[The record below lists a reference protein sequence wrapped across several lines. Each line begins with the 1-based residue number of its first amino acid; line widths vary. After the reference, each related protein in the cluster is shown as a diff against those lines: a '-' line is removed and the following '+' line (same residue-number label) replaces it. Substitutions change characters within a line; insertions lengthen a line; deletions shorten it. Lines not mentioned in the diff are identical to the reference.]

1 MHHLESLLT
10 SLAHDFR
17 PDMLDPSDVVAL
29 LNERIDARTA
39 DFGNIGARLREHLD
53 VREGLADEF
62 GVIAATWMTMLDTRS
77 SRSEGLALLQ
87 WMDARGSPIARYQ
100 LAVTYLD
107 APDAST
113 HMQAVPMIEGLLQRA
128 DCPDRLKAS
137 AHASLATCYGT
148 GQGTV
153 IDQAKGIE
161 HLFAGANLGDA
172 ACAFSLG
179 SMYEQTLQPDR
190 LLPLDYGMAAHYYQI
205 GADADCPSSLSSLA
219 ILHMAG
225 AFPEACPTL
234 GYSMMQEAFKNG
246 FSAAGGTLKWIAEL
260 AETMPLE
267 QACQEVGKRM
277 MQDSAEMKAIIL
289 RMNIPANID
298 LLSEEAFASPDIAFA
313 LQLMEML
320 AALRSSGPLQNDEQ
334 FDRVLARI
342 GTHEDRMA
350 LSQDKD
356 FWQRMAQAMHDS
368 SPPPSPDA

>member
-1 MHHLESLLT
+1 MPNLDSLLT
-10 SLAHDFR
+10 SLSNGARDVAF
-17 PDMLDPSDVVAL
+17 DPEEVISL

-39 DFGNIGARLREHLD
+39 DFADIGASLREYLD
-53 VREGLADEF
+53 ARNGLSDEF
-62 GVIAATWMTMLDTRS
+62 GVIAATWMTMLDTRN

-87 WMDARGSPIARYQ
+87 WMDGRGSPIARYQ

-107 APDAST
+107 SPDAAT
-113 HMQAVPMIEGLLQRA
+113 HMLAVPMIEGLLQRP
-128 DCPDRLKAS
+128 DCPARLQAA

-153 IDQAKGIE
+153 ADQAKGIE
-161 HLFAGANLGDA
+161 HLVAGANLGDA
-172 ACAFSLG
+172 ACAFALG
-179 SMYEQTLQPDR
+179 SMYEQPPRPDR

-234 GYSMMQEAFKNG
+234 GYSMMQEAYKSG
-246 FSAAGGTLKWIAEL
+246 LSAAGGTLKWVAEL

-277 MQDSAEMKAIIL
+277 MQDRDEMQEIL
-289 RMNIPANID
+289 RRMNLPPNMD
-298 LLSEEAFASPDIAFA
+298 LLSEEAFATPDIAFA

-320 AALRSSGPLQNDEQ
+320 AALRCSGPLQNDEQ
-334 FDRVLARI
+334 FARVLDRI

-350 LSQDKD
+350 LSQDKA
-356 FWQRMAQAMHDS
+356 FWQRMAQGMQDS
-368 SPPPSPDA
+368 LHPASPDA